1 MAGSIRAIG
10 SPTIT
15 IRIGTEMLKRVNEL
29 ASEQGVSGSDIIRQ
43 AIKDYIA
50 RQASA
55 KKDA

>member
-50 RQASA
+50 RQ